1 MRSDCRWLALSD
13 WVIGP
18 SSASSLHTGR
28 CACERKSRAA
38 LCRSASSE
46 FTASLTELWPFWSFG
61 SSFYNISSR
70 RKQAEFKLW
79 RRAQRRSGDEPPVCP
94 LWQDRV
100 PDGESQ
106 LPGQGGNFSLGI
118 NQTFLCVKQNDEN
131 SLTHRNACKLEVG
144 HVNGEVRKTHLS
156 NLFKLHACKN
166 TGSLYITTLWVQRK
180 CGLFKMV

>member
-1 MRSDCRWLALSD
+1 MRSDCRWLALSSHRSQLS
-13 WVIGP
+13 IQP
-18 SSASSLHTGR
+18 SHRTVRLWEEEQSRSLSFSFFT
-28 CACERKSRAA
+28 
-38 LCRSASSE
+38 E

-106 LPGQGGNFSLGI
+106 LPGQGGNFSLGT
-118 NQTFLCVKQNDEN
+118 NQTLNKMMKTVWHTDMRVNWRWVTWTVKWGK
-131 SLTHRNACKLEVG
+131 LTFQ
-144 HVNGEVRKTHLS
+144 T
-156 NLFKLHACKN
+156 LFKLHACKN
-166 TGSLYITTLWVQRK
+166 TGSLYITTLRVQR
-180 CGLFKMV
+180 